1 MHIIL
6 NQLGNMSKIY
16 MLLFIS
22 LITITSCDNIIQ
34 KRVYHRTEKNYGGEV
49 DKLAIKFDL
58 PSEYLKA
65 LIILECSGKRNI
77 PPRFEKHVLKQLKL
91 VRAGKRKKYGPITQ
105 KDISNASNSAL
116 KNLASSW
123 GPFQLMGYKCLQL
136 DIKVQDV
143 RGEQSLYWGIKWINE
158 EYGDLIRE
166 EKYEEAF
173 RIHNTGKPNGR
184 THDPN
189 YVKNG
194 LKYIDYFKNN

>member
-1 MHIIL
+1 MH
-6 NQLGNMSKIY
+6 QLKNMNKIY
-16 MLLFIS
+16 ILLFIS
-22 LITITSCDNIIQ
+22 LITITSCDNIFQ
-34 KRVYHRTEKNYGGEV
+34 KSVYYRTEKNYGKEV
-49 DKLAIKFDL
+49 DKLAIEFNL

-65 LIILECSGKRNI
+65 LIILECSGKRNV
-77 PPRFEKHVLKQLKL
+77 PSRFEKHVFNRLKML
-91 VRAGKRKKYGPITQ
+91 RDGKKNKYGRITQ
-105 KDISNASNSAL
+105 KDISNASNAAL

-158 EYGDLIRE
+158 EYGYLIRE

-173 RIHNTGKPNGR
+173 RIHNTGKPNGK
-184 THDPN
+184 THDSN

-194 LKYIDYFKNN
+194 LNYIDYFKNN

>member
-1 MHIIL
+1 MNNLYIL
-6 NQLGNMSKIY
+6 S
-16 MLLFIS
+16 FIS
-22 LITITSCDNIIQ
+22 LLTITSCDTIIQ
-34 KRVYHRTEKNYGGEV
+34 QSICERTEKNYGV
-49 DKLAIKFDL
+49 TIDNLATEFNL

-65 LIILECSGKRNI
+65 LIILECSGKRNV
-77 PPRFEKHVLKQLKL
+77 PSRFEKTVFNRLKML
-91 VRAGKRKKYGPITQ
+91 RDGKRNRYERITQ
-105 KDISNASNSAL
+105 KDISDASNSAL

-173 RIHNTGKPNGR
+173 RIHNTGTPNGI